1 MFFTSTKKFKFEDI
15 PDLTDKVVV
24 VTGGNTGI
32 GYVTCRDLA
41 RKNAHVFVL
50 SRSTERGKAAV
61 EKIKQETKNQNVEFL
76 QLDLQSLKSVKECA
90 ESFLARKLPLHI
102 LINNAGIMATKFS
115 LTVDGIQDQFGTNH
129 VGHFYLTKLL
139 LPTIE
144 ASAPSRIVNVSSL
157 AYKFAPEGGIEFDKI
172 NDPDAQASMRR
183 YGVSKLSNILF
194 TVELNKRLEGKQVY
208 ANTLHPG
215 AIKTELTRGLVDNW
229 GIWLVP
235 FIKLAGLV
243 KLTPDDGALTS
254 LYCATSPEIEEKK
267 FRGKYFIPFGVES
280 TDTLK
285 DYAKDEELAKKLWE
299 FTDDLI

>member
-1 MFFTSTKKFKFEDI
+1 MENILFLSSNNNAKDVE
-15 PDLTDKVVV
+15 LTDDPVVV

-32 GYVTCRDLA
+32 GYVTCRELA

-50 SRSTERGKAAV
+50 SRSIERGTAAV
-61 EKIKQETKNQNVEFL
+61 EKIKQETKNQKVEFL

-90 ESFLARKLPLHI
+90 ESFLARKLPLHV

-144 ASAPSRIVNVSSL
+144 ASAPSRIVNVSSIGHKL
-157 AYKFAPEGGIEFDKI
+157 AKNGIEFDKI
-172 NDPDAQASMRR
+172 NDPNAHSPIER

-208 ANTLHPG
+208 ANSLHPG
-215 AIKTELTRGLVDNW
+215 IIDNW
-229 GIWLVP
+229 GRWVVP
-235 FIKLAGLV
+235 FLNLV
-243 KLTPDDGALTS
+243 NYALLTPDDGALTT
-254 LYCATSPEIEEKK
+254 LYCATSPEIEEKN
-267 FRGKYFIPFGVES
+267 FHGKYFIPFGVES
-280 TDTLK
+280 LPGDNG
-285 DYAKDEELAKKLWE
+285 KDEELAKKLWQ
-299 FTDDLI
+299 FTDDLVNEKLKDIK